1 MKRSIV
7 LTTACVAVSLSF
19 AAAALATT
27 AKTTPATKPA
37 TTSSTKAH
45 TTTAHKGN
53 TMSSTTTVT
62 ATVSA
67 IDAKT
72 RHVTLKDEAGKE
84 YSFVAEPYVKNL
96 SQVKV
101 GDMVTVA
108 YTEAVAWQL
117 KKDNTMNASSS
128 ETMSSAPAGQKP
140 AATAG
145 SKTTV
150 TVTITAID
158 PQAPSVSFTGPAGNS
173 MTVKVKDPKK
183 LEGVNVGDKVDITY
197 TEALAVK
204 VTEAPMKK

>member
-1 MKRSIV
+1 MKVSKALFV
-7 LTTACVAVSLSF
+7 AASLTVSL
-19 AAAALATT
+19 AAVAMAAQTT
-27 AKTTPATKPA
+27 AKAPAEKPA
-37 TTSSTKAH
+37 STATHSK
-45 TTTAHKGN
+45 TTTHKGN
-53 TMSSTTTVT
+53 TMSTTTTVT

-96 SQVKV
+96 GQVKV

-117 KKDNTMNASSS
+117 KKDDTMAASSS
-128 ETMSSAPAGQKP
+128 TTMSGAPAGQKP
-140 AATAG
+140 AMNASG
-145 SKTTV
+145 KTTV

-158 PQAPSVSFTGPAGNS
+158 PQAPSVTFAGPSGNS
-173 MTVKVKDPKK
+173 MTVHVKDPKK
-183 LEGVNVGDKVDITY
+183 LEGVSVGDKVDITY
-197 TEALAVK
+197 TEALAMK